1 MTAAFLLAAS
11 LSSLLSEAESSHPAL
26 AAAAERR
33 IALEREPERAGT
45 LPDPEL
51 SFSIRNESLDRFT
64 LGDSPMSNVEATW
77 TQPMPREAKRRTAG
91 EVARAELE
99 AAASAE
105 SDLRAT
111 IRARVK
117 QAWIELARVDRT
129 RSIVEENRKVMV
141 VLRDAARVRYENG
154 GGLLENVLNAGAAI
168 ARLDLELSDLDRAR
182 ALAEARLGE
191 AVGRAGPATFDRV
204 DDFPEASPW
213 DGDEL
218 ERLALDRSTTLALAR
233 SRAELGERRVDAAR
247 TDLKTDWAWRAGY
260 AERGG
265 LDSIVSGGVSFR
277 LPIRAD
283 RGQRLTIAR
292 REHEAEAAR
301 EDVDAAVVEI
311 VGKIRAASA
320 QARYADRNA
329 RLIET
334 EILPQA
340 RAAYDAAQA
349 AYQNGR
355 ADFATV
361 FDDFLSL
368 LDDARRLETLRAGY
382 LASLASLEPLTGAEL
397 VLPGA
402 P

>member
-1 MTAAFLLAAS
+1 MIAGLLLAVS
-11 LSSLLSEAESSHPAL
+11 LTSLLSEAESSHPAL
-26 AAAAERR
+26 AAARERR
-33 IALEREPERAGT
+33 VSLEREPERVGT
-45 LPDPEL
+45 LPDPEI
-51 SFSIRNESLDRFT
+51 SFSVRNESLDRFT

-77 TQPMPREAKRRTAG
+77 TQAMPRGVKRRAAG
-91 EVARAELE
+91 EVARAELD

-117 QAWIELARVDRT
+117 EAWIELARVDRT
-129 RSIVEENRKVMV
+129 RSIVDEHRKVLV

-154 GGLLENVLNAGAAI
+154 PGVLESVLRAGAAVS
-168 ARLDLELSDLDRAR
+168 RLDLELADLDRER
-182 ALAEARLGE
+182 AVAEARLGE
-191 AVGRAGPATFDRV
+191 AVGRTGPATFERV
-204 DDFPEASPW
+204 AEFPESAPW
-213 DGDEL
+213 DPSAL
-218 ERLALDRSTTLALAR
+218 EALALDRSTRLAVAR
-233 SRAELGERRVDAAR
+233 SKAELGERRVEAAR
-247 TDLKTDWAWRAGY
+247 SDLRADWAWRAGY

-301 EDVDAAVVEI
+301 DDVDAAAVAI
-311 VGKIRAASA
+311 VGSIREMAAR
-320 QARYADRNA
+320 ARFDERNA

-334 EILPQA
+334 EVLPQA
-340 RAAYDAAQA
+340 RAAYDAAEA

-355 ADFATV
+355 VDFATV
-361 FDDFLSL
+361 FDDFLAL
-368 LDDARRLETLRAGY
+368 IDDARRLETLRAGY